1 MSTKPAAAL
10 EQTSSLVRQVRII
23 VRQRD
28 MTAEGL
34 RDELNGGYLHPSD
47 GVSVSTVVKWLSW
60 PIAPMKSESFAALQ
74 KWVVDHQTKNKKTNK

>member
-1 MSTKPAAAL
+1 MSRPSSTL

-74 KWVVDHQTKNKKTNK
+74 KWIADHQTKQKTNKR